1 MSRVQE
7 LRAALTRAPLHTL
20 PRRALLRR
28 RYGPSKPDATYL
40 EALALDELR
49 RRPTPPLTRRGG
61 GGGDLDVA
69 LVVPP
74 AQRGSGGH
82 TTIANL
88 VRALER
94 RGHRCTF
101 WLDDPGRRLGR
112 PETYGA
118 EFAEW
123 FGPFAA
129 KVHVGFA
136 GWTGAD
142 VAVATGYQ
150 SVFRT
155 RTLAG
160 VAARAYLVQDHE
172 PEFFATS
179 AESLHA
185 AESYAAGF
193 HAITAGTWL
202 ADLVRERYGLSATP
216 FELAVDHALYRPQP
230 EVARRDDVVA
240 VYARGITPRR
250 AVPIVLAALRELR
263 ARRPGLDLRLYG
275 QAEMPRVDFPI
286 TNLGVLSGPEL
297 ARLYAQATVGMC
309 LSLTNYALVPQEMLA
324 CGLPCVEA
332 RLPSVVAAY
341 GADGPVAL
349 ADPRPLALAATLER
363 LLDDPAERARRA
375 EEGARLVAGRTWDAA
390 ADRVEAGLREAL
402 ARAGA

>member
-1 MSRVQE
+1 MSRAGN

-49 RRPTPPLTRRGG
+49 RRPTPPATDRGG
-61 GGGDLDVA
+61 SGGALDVA

-82 TTIANL
+82 TTLANL

-94 RGHRCTF
+94 RGHRLTI
-101 WLDDPGRRLGR
+101 WIDDPGRRLPH

-118 EFAEW
+118 QFAAW

-129 KVHVGFA
+129 KVHVGLG

-142 VAVATGYQ
+142 VVVATGYQ
-150 SVFRT
+150 SVFRA
-155 RTLAG
+155 RTLGG

-179 AESLHA
+179 AEHRHA
-185 AESYAAGF
+185 AESYAHGF

-202 ADLVRERYGLSATP
+202 AELVAERYGLTATP

-230 EVARRDDVVA
+230 GVARRDDVVA
-240 VYARGITPRR
+240 VYARASTPRR
-250 AVPIVLAALRELR
+250 AVPIALAALRELR
-263 ARRPGLDLRLYG
+263 VRRPGVELRLFG
-275 QAEMPRVDFPI
+275 QEEVPRVDFPV
-286 TNLGVLSGPEL
+286 TNLGVLTGPEL
-297 ARLYAQATVGMC
+297 ARLYAEATVGLC

-332 RLPSVVAAY
+332 ATPSVLAAY
-341 GADGPVAL
+341 GAHGPVAL
-349 ADPRPLALAATLER
+349 ADPVPGAIAAALEG

-375 EEGARLVAGRTWDAA
+375 EAGARLVAARTWDAA
-390 ADRVEAGLREAL
+390 ADRVEAGLRAALDEA
-402 ARAGA
+402 RR